1 MKLDLLIENARIV
14 DGSGEASYK
23 GAIGLKG
30 DRIEKIW
37 RGNEPDCEA
46 VEVYDAKGMAVSPG
60 FVDIHSH
67 TDQTLHRYPKVESKI
82 LQGVTTDL
90 GGNCGLSYAPL
101 KPGQEADMEAAMGE
115 APYAWHSFGEFLDSL
130 EAAEPSI
137 NLACGV
143 GHGALRLAAV
153 GFDQREAT
161 SAEMEDMKSML
172 ADSIDEGAFMMSSG
186 LIYPPGSYA
195 GEDELAEL
203 CKVVADKGVYY
214 ATHMRYEGLE
224 IVEGV
229 REAIDT
235 ARRGGASLQISH
247 HKMTSREFWGKS
259 DITLGM
265 IEKAKEEGMDVWVDQ
280 YPYVATSTSLS
291 SNIPN
296 WAFEG
301 GIEALKA
308 RLRDPQTRA
317 EIIKQAD
324 EGYPE
329 RWKNTVLSYAGLEEF
344 NKYQGMNLEQIGEA
358 MGCSGVEACVRI
370 VAAGG
375 NIPQK
380 VHFAMCEEDI
390 ENIMKRSY
398 VMIGSDGWGYDLDYP
413 GIPHPR
419 SFGTFPRVLSYYSR
433 ERGLFPLEEAVRKIS
448 GLPAWRIG
456 LDRRGLIREG
466 WFADLTIFNPDTI
479 CDNPSYENPKQPCR
493 GIARV
498 YVNGVLTAE
507 NGRHTGARSGRILR
521 R

>member
-1 MKLDLLIENARIV
+1 MTFDLIIKNAKIV
-14 DGSGEASYK
+14 DGSGEPSYK

-37 RGNEPDCEA
+37 REREPDCESA
-46 VEVYDAKGMAVSPG
+46 EVYDAQGMAVSPG

-67 TDQTLHRYPKVESKI
+67 TDTTVHRYPKVESKI

-90 GGNCGLSYAPL
+90 GGNCGSSCAPL
-101 KPGQEADMEAAMGE
+101 KPGKEADMEVWKGGRS
-115 APYAWHSFGEFLDSL
+115 YTWHSFGEFLDYL
-130 EAAEPSI
+130 ESVEPSI

-143 GHGALRLAAV
+143 GHGALRFAAI
-153 GFDQREAT
+153 GFERREAT
-161 SAEMEDMKSML
+161 RTEMEDMKSML
-172 ADSIDEGAFMMSSG
+172 ADSLDEGAFMMSSG

-195 GEDELAEL
+195 GADELAEL
-203 CKVVADKGVYY
+203 CEVVADKGAFY
-214 ATHMRYEGLE
+214 ATHMRNEGLR
-224 IVEGV
+224 IVEALE
-229 REAIDT
+229 EAIDT

-247 HKMTSREFWGKS
+247 HKMTSRELWGKS

-265 IEKAKEEGMDVWVDQ
+265 IEKAREEGMDIWVDQ

-291 SNIPN
+291 SDIPN

-308 RLRDPQTRA
+308 RLRDPQTRV
-317 EIIKQAD
+317 EIIRQAD
-324 EGYPE
+324 EGYPL
-329 RWKNTVLSYAGLEEF
+329 RWKNTVLSYAGIEEF
-344 NKYQGMNLEQIGEA
+344 DKYQGMNLEHIGEA
-358 MGCSGVEACVRI
+358 MGCSGAEACVRI
-370 VAAGG
+370 VAEGG

-390 ENIMKRSY
+390 ENIMKRPY
-398 VMIGSDGWGYDLDYP
+398 VMIGSDGWGYNLDYP
-413 GIPHPR
+413 GLPHPR

-448 GLPAWRIG
+448 GLPAWRMG
-456 LDRRGLIREG
+456 LDKRGLLKEG
-466 WFADLTIFNPDTI
+466 WFADITIFAPDII
-479 CDNPSYENPKQPCR
+479 CDDPSYENPKQACS